1 LGWAKPDT
9 IFLHYLPGFR
19 GEEMTDGVIGGPLG
33 AVFGEG
39 EIRMRTEKAVLSR
52 VVA

>member
-1 LGWAKPDT
+1 LGWAKPDA
-9 IFLHYLPGFR
+9 IFLHCLPGFR

-39 EIRMRTEKAVLSR
+39 EIRMRTEKAVLSL